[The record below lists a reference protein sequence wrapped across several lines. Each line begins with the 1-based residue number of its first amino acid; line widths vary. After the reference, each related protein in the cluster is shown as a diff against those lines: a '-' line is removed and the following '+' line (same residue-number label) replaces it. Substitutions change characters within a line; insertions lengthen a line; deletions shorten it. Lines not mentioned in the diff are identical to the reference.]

1 MASAMATATATVKE
15 RAAST
20 SDRLT
25 VILPPVLSAEERI
38 EKALDYNSLTEGD
51 GYGDGGGYGSGSG
64 MGDGVV
70 DGYGDGDG
78 RSYGYSNGDG
88 ESTADIE

>member
-1 MASAMATATATVKE
+1 M
-15 RAAST
+15 
-20 SDRLT
+20 SDHLT
-25 VILPPVLSAEERI
+25 VILPPVLSAEVRI

-70 DGYGDGDG
+70 DGYGDGFGDGNG